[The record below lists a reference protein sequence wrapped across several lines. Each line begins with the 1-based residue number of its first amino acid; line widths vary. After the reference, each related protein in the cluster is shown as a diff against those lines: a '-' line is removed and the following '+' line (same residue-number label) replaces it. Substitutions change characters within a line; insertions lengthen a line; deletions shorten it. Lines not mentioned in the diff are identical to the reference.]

1 MTLNMKT
8 LILNT
13 LVACSVV
20 TLSACSSSSDSTST
34 ATPTSETPTTFT
46 TIAGSIFAAPVN
58 GAEVIVK
65 DTSGNTV
72 AGPVMTNTDGTYSIE
87 IPDSVLASDME
98 VESSGGVFDDEATG
112 DLGIGTAA
120 GAMAAYVAGGTLSA
134 GSSVHVTPGSTIHA
148 DLVTDYAKTALS
160 AKTAFFTAFAY
171 NPDISVQPVD
181 VTEPTALTA
190 SDLSRLFGYRALVFS
205 QLAQNLGLTAAQ
217 QFDMFAAL
225 AQDLSD
231 DSLNGVDANGSVA
244 IGTTGITLP
253 ADILSQ
259 YIATAASFTE
269 ATTASY
275 TVEYAPSGMTTHGKD
290 TFSLTI
296 TDASGLPVTGL
307 ASDGSLSVMPM
318 MYMNDMMHS
327 TPMGGITE
335 SAPGVYDVTIYYL
348 MPSRMMDGTTMGTW
362 DLKAM
367 IGMESA
373 HFYPNVEMAMM
384 SNTVRVQLKGIDDT
398 IIDMNG
404 LEVPRTYNLFRD
416 RLVTVDGDN
425 NDEFDVFIAPIET
438 MMSFPALIEGMT
450 LESGMGGTP
459 YPVNDIL
466 VEASVNDGAFVA
478 GTDNG
483 NGSWSF
489 TGLTLDSGTGMEPFA
504 NTICVRLTVSG
515 ETKTTVDDEGN
526 PVDCG
531 TFTVTLP
538 SM

>member
-1 MTLNMKT
+1 MNNKK
-8 LILNT
+8 LILNAF
-13 LVACSVV
+13 VACSVG
-20 TLSACSSSSDSTST
+20 TLAACSSSSDSTST
-34 ATPTSETPTTFT
+34 ASPTSETPTTSS
-46 TIAGSIFAAPVN
+46 TIVGSIFAAPVN
-58 GAEVIVK
+58 GADVSVK
-65 DTSGNTV
+65 DMGGNTV
-72 AGPVMTNTDGTYSIE
+72 AGPVMTNADGSYSIDV
-87 IPDSVLASDME
+87 PDSALAFDL
-98 VESSGGVFDDEATG
+98 VFESTGGVFDDEAT
-112 DLGIGTAA
+112 DAAGIGTDA
-120 GAMAAYVAGGTLSA
+120 GSLSALVAGGSLDAT
-134 GSSVHVTPGSTIHA
+134 SSVHVTPGTTIHA
-148 DLVTDYAKTALS
+148 DLVTDYGKTATD

-171 NPDISVQPVD
+171 NPDFTIQPVD
-181 VTEPTALTA
+181 VTEPAALTA
-190 SDLSRLFGYRALVFS
+190 NDLSRLSGFRALVFS

-231 DSLNGVDANGSVA
+231 GTLDGVDANGPVA
-244 IGTTGITLP
+244 IGASGISLP

-275 TVEYAPSGMTTHGKD
+275 TVQYEPSGMTTHGKD

-296 TDASGLPVTGL
+296 TDGSGLPVTGL
-307 ASDGSLSVMPM
+307 VDNGSLSLMPM

-335 SAPGVYDVTIYYL
+335 SASGVYDVIIYYL

-362 DLKAM
+362 DLKVN
-367 IGMESA
+367 IGSESA
-373 HFYPNVEMAMM
+373 HFYPNVQMAMM
-384 SNTVRVQLKGIDDT
+384 TNTVRVQLKGINDT

-416 RLVTVDGDN
+416 RLATLDGDN

-438 MMSFPALIEGMT
+438 MTSFPALIDGMT
-450 LESGMGGTP
+450 LMSGMGGDP
-459 YPVNDIL
+459 YLVDGIT
-466 VEASVNDGAFVA
+466 VEASVNDGTFVA
-478 GTDNG
+478 GIDNG
-483 NGSWSF
+483 NGTWSF
-489 TGLTLDSGTGMEPFA
+489 TGLTLNSGTGMEPVA

-515 ETKTTVDDEGN
+515 ETKTTVDAEGN
-526 PVDCG
+526 TVDCG